1 MMEGAAA
8 VDKTNIKDVVRQKY
22 SQIALQNQNSG
33 CCCGC
38 GCSGSDSQV
47 DYSAF
52 SESYEHFNG
61 YNPNANLNLGCGL
74 PTEFAQIKAGNTVV
88 DLGSGAGNDC
98 FVARAEVGETGKVI
112 GIDFTDQMIAK
123 ACENAEKLQ
132 LKNVEFIKGDI
143 EEIPLSSSIADV
155 VVSNCVLN
163 LVPNKQK
170 AFNEI
175 YRILK
180 PGGHLSIS
188 DVVLVGEL
196 PEKLRQN
203 AELYAGCVSGAIQK
217 NDYINT
223 IRNAGFSDISIQK
236 EKPIEIPDLTLLSI
250 MKKDEVADFKNRK
263 TGIYSITIFGKK
275 V

>member
-180 PGGHLSIS
+180 PGGHFSIS

-217 NDYINT
+217 HDYINT

>member
-1 MMEGAAA
+1 MEGVAA

-22 SQIALQNQNSG
+22 SQIALQNENSG
-33 CCCGC
+33 CCSGC
-38 GCSGSDSQV
+38 GCSGANSPA

-52 SESYEHFNG
+52 SESYEHFKG

-74 PTEFAQIKAGNTVV
+74 PTEFAQIKKGNTVV

-98 FVARAEVGETGKVI
+98 FVARAEVGDTGKVI

-123 ACENAEKLQ
+123 ARENAEKLQ

-170 AFNEI
+170 AFDEI

-180 PGGHLSIS
+180 PGGHFSIS

-203 AELYAGCVSGAIQK
+203 TELYAGCVSGAIQK

-223 IRNAGFSDISIQK
+223 IRNAGFSNISIQK
-236 EKPIEIPDLTLLSI
+236 EKLIEIPDLTLLSI
-250 MKKDEVADFKNRK
+250 MKKDEVDNFKKSK
-263 TGIYSITIFGKK
+263 TGIYSITIFGQKI
-275 V
+275 

>member
-1 MMEGAAA
+1 MEDVAA
-8 VDKTNIKDVVRQKY
+8 VDKKNIKDVVREKY
-22 SQIALQNQNSG
+22 SQIAMQNQNSG

-38 GCSGSDSQV
+38 DCSGTNSQA
-47 DYSAF
+47 DYSTF
-52 SESYEHFNG
+52 SESYENFNG
-61 YNPNANLNLGCGL
+61 YNPNADLNLGCGL

-98 FVARAEVGETGKVI
+98 FVARAEVGELGKVI

-123 ACENAEKLQ
+123 ARENAEKLK

-143 EEIPLSSSIADV
+143 EEIPLSSNVADV

-170 AFNEI
+170 AFAEI

-180 PGGHLSIS
+180 PGGHFSIS
-188 DVVLVGEL
+188 DVVLIGEL

-203 AELYAGCVSGAIQK
+203 AELYAGCVSGATQK

-236 EKPIEIPDLTLLSI
+236 EKPIEVPDLTLLSI
-250 MKKDEVADFKNRK
+250 MKKDEVADFKKSN

-275 V
+275 I

>member
-1 MMEGAAA
+1 MEGAAA

-170 AFNEI
+170 AFDEI

-180 PGGHLSIS
+180 PGGHFSIS
-188 DVVLVGEL
+188 DVVLVGER

-217 NDYINT
+217 HDYINT

>member
-1 MMEGAAA
+1 
-8 VDKTNIKDVVRQKY
+8 
-22 SQIALQNQNSG
+22 
-33 CCCGC
+33 
-38 GCSGSDSQV
+38 
-47 DYSAF
+47 
-52 SESYEHFNG
+52 
-61 YNPNANLNLGCGL
+61 
-74 PTEFAQIKAGNTVV
+74 
-88 DLGSGAGNDC
+88 
-98 FVARAEVGETGKVI
+98 
-112 GIDFTDQMIAK
+112 MIAK

-180 PGGHLSIS
+180 PGGHFSIS

-203 AELYAGCVSGAIQK
+203 VELYAGCVSGAIQK
-217 NDYINT
+217 HDYINT